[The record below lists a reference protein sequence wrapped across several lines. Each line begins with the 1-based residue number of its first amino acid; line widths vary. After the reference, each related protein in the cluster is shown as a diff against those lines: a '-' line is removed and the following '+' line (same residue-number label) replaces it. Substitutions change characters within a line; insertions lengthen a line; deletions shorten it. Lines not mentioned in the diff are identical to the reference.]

1 MRKPRYV
8 LDSYALL
15 GYLRNEPVA
24 ERVEALLGDAAQ
36 GRTELYM
43 STISLGEISYI
54 VERRRGAVACQEA
67 LERLAVFPI
76 QLQEATLER
85 VMAAARLKARH
96 TISYADAFAVALA
109 QELGAPVVTGDREFE
124 HVESLVEVL
133 WL

>member
-1 MRKPRYV
+1 MKKPRYV

-36 GRTELYM
+36 GHTELYM
-43 STISLGEISYI
+43 STINLGEISYI

-67 LERLAVFPI
+67 LERLEVFPI
-76 QLQEATLER
+76 QLQDATLER
-85 VMAAARLKARH
+85 VLAAARLKARYA
-96 TISYADAFAVALA
+96 ISYADAFAVALA

-124 HVESLVEVL
+124 QVESLVDVL